1 MKFRKRPSTEETW
14 GLLRAELR
22 RLRGQ
27 NLLRAREEQFPSRN
41 EVILYDELRGDR
53 LIGCWI
59 IDVTENPETLT
70 AKHLPSGETLKVDSD
85 LSTFMET
92 IASRL
97 RGKDYL
103 RTKDKGTTYR

>member
-1 MKFRKRPSTEETW
+1 MFRKRPSTEETW
-14 GLLRAELR
+14 ELVRAEIR
-22 RLRGQ
+22 RLRGR

-41 EVILYDELRGDR
+41 ELILYDESRGNR
-53 LIGCWI
+53 PPGCWI
-59 IDVTENPETLT
+59 ITVTETAVDLT
-70 AKHLPSGETLKVDSD
+70 AKHEPSGESISVETD
-85 LSTFMET
+85 LSSFMET